1 MSADEPM
8 NDGSFDDSP
17 DEVLDADERARLS
30 DISMLLADPTVWA
43 SPSDAL
49 EQRVVATISAAA
61 APPGAATSEYHVY
74 RGRGTWRWLAAAGLA
89 GAAVAAAVAAFV
101 VVAVR
106 DDQRPP
112 DFSAPMAGTELA
124 VGLTGTADASITTT
138 GVYIAMTVPG
148 LPRRDGGEFYEMWL
162 KSCDGEL
169 LIPAGT
175 FHDLANAV
183 GWAGVD
189 PQSFPIITVTREAA
203 AGPTSQEQGS
213 SGEVVV
219 RGQLA
224 PCPQG

>member
-1 MSADEPM
+1 M
-8 NDGSFDDSP
+8 NDESFGDSP
-17 DEVLDADERARLS
+17 DGVLDADERARLN
-30 DISMLLADPTVWA
+30 DISALLADSTVWA

-49 EQRVVATISAAA
+49 EQRVVAAICAEA
-61 APPGAATSEYHVY
+61 APDGAVTSDYHVY
-74 RGRGTWRWLAAAGLA
+74 RGRGTWRWLAAAGAA
-89 GAAVAAAVAAFV
+89 GAAVAASVAALV
-101 VVAVR
+101 VVANR
-106 DDQRPP
+106 DDPRQP

-124 VGLTGTADASITTT
+124 AGLTGTADASITTT
-138 GVYIAMTVPG
+138 GVYIAMMVPG

-175 FHDLANAV
+175 FHDLVDAV

-189 PQSFPIITVTREAA
+189 PQAFPILTVTREVA
-203 AGPTSQEQGS
+203 AGPTSQDQGS